1 VPESVLDDFDRC
13 YRVASSRDRR
23 FDGQFVLAVTST
35 GIYCRPSCPAQTPK
49 RCNVRFYRLPAAAQ
63 AAGFR
68 ACRRCRPE
76 AAPGSP
82 EWDLRAD
89 LAARAL
95 RLIADGAV
103 DETGVTGVARRLAV
117 SERHLHRTL
126 VEEVGAGP
134 LALARTRRAQTAR
147 LLVESTDLPV
157 SDVAFAAGFGS
168 IRQFNDAF
176 RAAFGCAPSQ
186 VRRGGGAAP
195 DGEGAVTLRLRHR
208 PPYHVASVLSWFAAR
223 AVPGLEQVA
232 GGTYRRTLRLPRGG
246 ALAELT
252 PQPDAVHL
260 RLRLADLRDL
270 TAAVQRCRRL
280 LDSDA
285 DPLAVDAVLGADPVL
300 APLVAAR
307 PGIRVPHAADG
318 FELAVRAVLGQQVS
332 VAAARTVCGRL
343 VDVLGEPLP
352 VGSPPVPD
360 DGGTAVPRWR
370 LFPAPAAVAGADLSW
385 LGVPAARARTLRA
398 LAGAVAGGELA
409 LDPGADRAG
418 TDAAL
423 RALPGIGPWTASY
436 VAMRALGDPD
446 AFPAGDLGL
455 RRAAAALG
463 VATPGVPA
471 LGVPDPATPT
481 TPARPTDLT
490 SPATLAERAERW
502 RPWRA
507 YAAMHLWNAMHLDKL
522 EV

>member
-1 VPESVLDDFDRC
+1 MQGNVLDDFDRC
-13 YRVASSRDRR
+13 YRVISSRDRR
-23 FDGQFVLAVTST
+23 FDGQFVIAVTST

-49 RCNVRFYRLPAAAQ
+49 RRNVRFYRLPAAAQ

-103 DETGVTGVARRLAV
+103 DSGGVTGVARRLAV
-117 SERHLHRTL
+117 SKRHLHRTL
-126 VEEVGAGP
+126 VAEVGAGP

-157 SDVAFAAGFGS
+157 SEVAFAAGFGS

-176 RAAFGCAPSQ
+176 RAAFGCPPSQ
-186 VRRGGGAAP
+186 VRGGGAAR
-195 DGEGAVTLRLRHR
+195 DGEGAITLRLRHR
-208 PPYHVASVLSWFAAR
+208 APYEVASMLGWFAAR
-223 AVPGLEQVA
+223 AVTGLEEVA
-232 GGTYRRTLRLPRGG
+232 GGTYRRTLRLPCGG
-246 ALAELT
+246 ALAECTLG
-252 PQPDAVHL
+252 PDAVRL
-260 RLRLADLRDL
+260 RLWLADLRDL
-270 TAAVQRCRRL
+270 AAAVQRCRRL

-285 DPLAVDAVLGADPVL
+285 DPVAVDEVLGADPVL

-307 PGIRVPHAADG
+307 PGIRVPRAADG

-343 VDVLGEPLP
+343 VATLGEPLL
-352 VGSPPVPD
+352 VGPA
-360 DGGTAVPRWR
+360 GWR
-370 LFPAPAAVAGADLSW
+370 LFPAPVAIAESDLSW
-385 LGVPAARARTLRA
+385 LGVPAARRRTLRA

-409 LDPGADRAG
+409 LDAGADRVD

-436 VAMRALGDPD
+436 IAMRALGDPD
-446 AFPAGDLGL
+446 ALPVGDLGL
-455 RRAAAALG
+455 RRTAAALG
-463 VATPGVPA
+463 V
-471 LGVPDPATPT
+471 L
-481 TPARPTDLT
+481 DL
-490 SPATLAERAERW
+490 AGRAERW

-507 YAAMHLWNAMHLDKL
+507 YAAMHLWNWEA
-522 EV
+522 